1 MKNPRSLAVIGSSGM
16 VGWDL
21 VEFLKSKFKVTKID
35 RKNYNQHKGKS
46 FDIVVN
52 ANGNSNKVWA
62 KDHILED
69 FEASTVSTYNSLFDF
84 PFKTYVYIS
93 SADVYPDHTRTKTT
107 SEETL
112 INPEKLSSYGLHKY
126 LSESIVKNFT
136 KNYIILRCPMIL
148 GTKLRK
154 GPICDILNK
163 SRLYVSSKSSFQI
176 ITTGEL
182 ANIIYFLL
190 DKKITNEIFN
200 VGGTETVDLNSV
212 SKLIKK
218 TITFP
223 KRSDTQKYEMNV
235 SKLAKKYPLKKS
247 AEYLQDFLKQL

>member
-1 MKNPRSLAVIGSSGM
+1 MRYLAVIGSSGM
-16 VGWDL
+16 LGSDL
-21 VEFLKSKFKVTKID
+21 VEHLKSKFKVTGID
-35 RKNYNQHKGKS
+35 RKNYNKNRGKR

-69 FEASTVSTYNSLFDF
+69 FEASTVSVYKSLFDF
-84 PFKTYVYIS
+84 PCKTYIYIS
-93 SADVYPDHTRTKTT
+93 SADVYPDHSNKKTT
-107 SEETL
+107 NEQAS
-112 INPEKLSSYGLHKY
+112 INLKKLSPYGLHKY

-154 GPICDILNK
+154 GPIYDILNN
-163 SRLYVSSKSSFQI
+163 SRLYVSPKSSFQM
-176 ITTGEL
+176 ITTREL

-218 TITFP
+218 TITFL
-223 KRSDTQKYEMNV
+223 KRSDTQKYEMDV
-235 SKLAKKYPLKKS
+235 SKLARKYPLKKS